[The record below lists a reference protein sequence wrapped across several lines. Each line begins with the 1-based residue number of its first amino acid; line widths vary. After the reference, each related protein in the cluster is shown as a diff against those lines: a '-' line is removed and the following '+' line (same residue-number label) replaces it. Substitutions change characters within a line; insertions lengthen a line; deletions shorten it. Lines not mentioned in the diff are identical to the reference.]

1 MAEPDESKL
10 REKFVPI
17 IEAELAQ
24 LEAMSQSGRDDRKP
38 VELDQQSTGRV
49 SRIDSL
55 QVQAMAKASDR
66 RRQARKG
73 RLRAALQRLAEG
85 EFGWCEACGDFI
97 GERRLEI
104 DPASENCIACASGD
118 R

>member
-1 MAEPDESKL
+1 MTEPSEPEL
-10 REKFVPI
+10 RETFTAI
-17 IEAELAQ
+17 IEEELAQ
-24 LEAMSQSGRDDRKP
+24 LDAMSQSGREDRKP

-73 RLRAALQRLAEG
+73 LLRAALERLKEG
-85 EFGWCEACGDFI
+85 EFGWCEACGAFI
-97 GERRLEI
+97 GEKRLKI
-104 DPASENCIACASGD
+104 DPATRYCIACASGGD
-118 R
+118 